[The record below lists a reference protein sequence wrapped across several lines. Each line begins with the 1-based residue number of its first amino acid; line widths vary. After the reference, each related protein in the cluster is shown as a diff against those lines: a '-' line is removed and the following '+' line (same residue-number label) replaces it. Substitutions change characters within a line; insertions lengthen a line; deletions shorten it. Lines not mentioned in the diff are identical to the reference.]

1 MKRDYGSKDAPL
13 LGMTAHNH
21 PPGRHPVPAVIAPSI
36 LRLSLVQRLGIAAV
50 LIAMLWG
57 VVFWALA

>member
-1 MKRDYGSKDAPL
+1 MERSNPL
-13 LGMTAHNH
+13 
-21 PPGRHPVPAVIAPSI
+21 RHPVPAAIAPSI
-36 LRLSLVQRLGIAAV
+36 LRLSLVQRLGVAAV